1 MPKIK
6 STKSR
11 KYGVDVPAGKEG
23 KQWYVE
29 DVPVDSIQPHPDN
42 PNHGDVAMIRESIQE
57 NDFYGAPVVQASSG
71 RILAGEHRWK
81 AAKEEGLEVLPII
94 YRDCDDHT
102 AIRIMLIDNEA
113 ARQGDVDPE
122 VVERLLTS
130 ITDLETGDGID
141 GTGYDLG
148 WLAEQEEERQAAVD
162 AEAEKVGPGK
172 AADVDDS
179 DMETQFAVIVMLETE
194 AAQESAFET
203 LTEIFGAGA
212 LRAVSV

>member
-1 MPKIK
+1 MPKVK
-6 STKSR
+6 TSQSK
-11 KYGVDVPAGKEG
+11 KYGVPVPEGKEG

-29 DVPVDSIQPHPDN
+29 DVPVGSIQPHPDN
-42 PNHGDVAMIRESIQE
+42 PNHGDIAMIRESIQE

-71 RILAGEHRWK
+71 RILAGEHRWR
-81 AAKEEGLEVLPII
+81 AAGEEGLEAIPVI

-122 VVERLLTS
+122 VVETLLRT
-130 ITDLETGDGID
+130 ITDIETGDGID

-148 WLAEQEEERQAAVD
+148 WLEEQEEEREAAAE
-162 AEAEKVGPGK
+162 AEAEKVQPGK

-179 DMETQFAVIVMLETE
+179 DLDTQFAVIVMLETE
-194 AAQESAFET
+194 AEQEAAFEV
-203 LTEIFGAGA
+203 LTEIYGAES